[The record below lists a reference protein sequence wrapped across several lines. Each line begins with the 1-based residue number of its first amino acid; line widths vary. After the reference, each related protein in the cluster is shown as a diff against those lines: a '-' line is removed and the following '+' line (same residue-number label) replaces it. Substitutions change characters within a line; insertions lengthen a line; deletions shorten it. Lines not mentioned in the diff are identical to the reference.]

1 MNPAASD
8 RWTVWICRG
17 AAAGLIVAWVTTRL
31 GWVQYYVLA
40 GLYWLLEQAGW
51 MDTTKGLGGQV
62 AGYNYW
68 REPIWLRQIA
78 NLMRDWM
85 VLVPLLLMVWFL
97 WERRGAGWRKMVWRA
112 GALSAWAAAT
122 VHWAMLLIDVDAVL
136 RQKVFLKIGEALGG
150 QVIYIGVMVSGPN
163 GPFVGEDWRSVIFN
177 AMYRYGPEL
186 VMLAIAAAVTVA
198 GARLLVRCGV
208 VKCRDA
214 SECESCGYSLVGVP
228 GVVCP
233 ECGNT
238 RG

>member
-1 MNPAASD
+1 M
-8 RWTVWICRG
+8 CRG
-17 AAAGLIVAWVTTRL
+17 AAMGVITLWVTTRM
-31 GWVQYYVLA
+31 GWVQYYLLA
-40 GLYWLLEQAGW
+40 FLYWLLEKAGW
-51 MDTTKGLGGQV
+51 MDESKGMGGQV
-62 AGYNYW
+62 AGYKYW
-68 REPIWLRQIA
+68 REPIWLREIA

-85 VLVPLLLMVWFL
+85 VLVPLLLMVWLL

-150 QVIYIGVMVSGPN
+150 QVTYSGVMVSGQN

-198 GARLLVRCGV
+198 GAPLLMRCGV

-228 GVVCP
+228 GVKCP
-233 ECGNT
+233 ECGT
-238 RG
+238 EGRMKQ